1 MLAFETHQIEI
12 IVLRCDPIDAA
23 AIPLRLGIDESPTWT
38 VAQSLEPLSDLDRLA
53 QPLDWVSANGG
64 TQIWADYLTALA
76 CLDRMEQQIIY
87 DRFRSIYFKEFDR
100 PTSIYIL
107 QTDLTPIPAA
117 LGFLVSERIVEL
129 PTEGEI
135 YELVNKYALPSDD
148 RLVRLAMGLSHADL
162 EGCLRKLDPYR
173 DYHTQVE
180 QFRSKRLTLKGI
192 RYEPPPQHM
201 EIGGL
206 DLLVRW
212 IEDLKYR
219 LSSAAEAIGLPYPRG
234 VMLAGVPG
242 TGKTFSARAISAILG
257 YPMFALSIDYV
268 IEGGGLALPK
278 LLTTIESCAPCILF
292 VDEIEKL
299 FGQGIDRRILAIFLT
314 WLNDKLAKVFVIGTL
329 NRMAEVPIEMT
340 RSGRFDRTFFID
352 SPDEGQR
359 VELFRLF
366 LKRYDKRFANSED
379 PVFSPQD
386 WQNLADSSIEFI
398 GAEIQQVAQ
407 DTIARVHRERQ
418 TLTVTI
424 DDLIKTTLAF
434 NSMYKRDKKKIHEIR
449 NMLID
454 KADPASSGKRKFL
467 PDRQLD
473 IYASTATNSN

>member
-1 MLAFETHQIEI
+1 VLACETHQIEI

-23 AIPLRLGIDESPTWT
+23 VVPLRLGIGEFPTWT
-38 VAQSLEPLSDLDRLA
+38 VAQSLEPMGDLDRLI
-53 QPLDWVSANGG
+53 QPLDIAQTNGG
-64 TQIWADYLTALA
+64 IQIWADYLTALA
-76 CLDRMEQQIIY
+76 CLERMEQQIVY
-87 DRFRSIYFKEFDR
+87 DRLRSIYFKEFDR
-100 PTSIYIL
+100 PTHIYII
-107 QTDLTPIPAA
+107 QTDLTPIPTA

-129 PTEGEI
+129 PSGAEI
-135 YELVNKYALPSDD
+135 YELLGKYALPQDD
-148 RLVRLAMGLSHADL
+148 RLIRLSMGLSHADL
-162 EGCLRKLDPYR
+162 EGCLRKIDPHR
-173 DYHTQVE
+173 DPHTQVE
-180 QFRSKRLTLKGI
+180 QFRSKRLALKGI
-192 RYEPPPQHM
+192 RYQPPPQHI

-212 IEDLKYR
+212 VEDLEYR
-219 LSSAAEAIGLPYPRG
+219 LSAAAEAIGLPYPRG
-234 VMLAGVPG
+234 VLLAGVPG
-242 TGKTFSARAISAILG
+242 TGKTFSAHAISAILG

-299 FGQGIDRRILAIFLT
+299 FGQGIDRRILATFLT

-366 LKRYDKRFANSED
+366 LKRYDKRFANPDD

-386 WQNLADSSIEFI
+386 WQDLADSSIEFI

-424 DDLIKTTLAF
+424 DDLIQTTLAF

-449 NMLID
+449 NMLVD
-454 KADPASSGKRKFL
+454 KADPASSGRRKFL

-473 IYASTATNSN
+473 PYTPIPHRN

>member
-1 MLAFETHQIEI
+1 MLAYETYQVEI

-23 AIPLRLGIDESPTWT
+23 AVPSRLGIGKLPTWT
-38 VAQSLEPLSDLDRLA
+38 VAHNLDVLSNLDRLNEPLS
-53 QPLDWVSANGG
+53 WVSTGES
-64 TQIWADYLTALA
+64 TQIWVDYLTALT
-76 CLDRMEQQIIY
+76 CLDRMEQQLIY
-87 DRFRSIYFKEFDR
+87 DRFRSIYFHQFDR
-100 PTSIYIL
+100 PTCIYLL
-107 QTDLTPIPAA
+107 QTDLTPIPSA
-117 LGFLVSERIVEL
+117 LGFLVREEVVEL
-129 PTEGEI
+129 PTSKEI
-135 YELVNKYALPSDD
+135 YQLLDKYAISADD
-148 RLVRLAMGLSHADL
+148 RLVRLSLGLSHADL

-180 QFRSKRLTLKGI
+180 QFRSKRLALKGI
-192 RYEPPPQHM
+192 RYEPPPQHI

-206 DLLVRW
+206 DLLVEW
-212 IEDLKYR
+212 VEDLKYR
-219 LSSAAEAIGLPYPRG
+219 LSAEAEAVGLPYPKG
-234 VMLAGVPG
+234 VLLAGVPG

-268 IEGGGLALPK
+268 LESGGLALPK

-299 FGQGIDRRILAIFLT
+299 FGQGIDRQILATFLT

-352 SPDEGQR
+352 SPDEEQR

-366 LKRYDKRFANSED
+366 LKRYDKRFADPED
-379 PVFSPQD
+379 SVFSAHE

-407 DTIARVHRERQ
+407 DTVARVHRERQ

-449 NMLID
+449 NMLVD

-467 PDRQLD
+467 VDRQLD
-473 IYASTATNSN
+473 IYAPIDTSSK

>member
-1 MLAFETHQIEI
+1 VLACKSHQIEI

-23 AIPLRLGIDESPTWT
+23 AVTLRLGIENATTWT
-38 VAQSLEPLSDLDRLA
+38 VAKSPERLGDLDRLI
-53 QPLDWVSANGG
+53 QPLDLVPADGG
-64 TQIWADYLTALA
+64 AHVWTDYLTALA
-76 CLDRMEQQIIY
+76 CLDRMEQQIVY
-87 DRFRSIYFKEFDR
+87 DRLRSLYFTEFYR
-100 PTSIYIL
+100 STGIYIL

-117 LGFLVSERIVEL
+117 LGFLVSEQIVEL
-129 PTEGEI
+129 PSGAEI
-135 YELVNKYALPSDD
+135 HELLGKYLLPQDD
-148 RLVRLAMGLSHADL
+148 RLIRLSMGLSHSDL
-162 EGCLRKLDPYR
+162 EGCLRKIDQRRDPY
-173 DYHTQVE
+173 TQVE
-180 QFRSKRLTLKGI
+180 QFRSKRLALKGI
-192 RYEPPPQHM
+192 RYEPPPQHI

-212 IEDLKYR
+212 IEDLEYR
-219 LSSAAEAIGLPYPRG
+219 LSAAAESIGLPYPKG

-257 YPMFALSIDYV
+257 YPMFALSIDYA

-278 LLTTIESCAPCILF
+278 LLATIESCAPCILF

-299 FGQGIDRRILAIFLT
+299 FGAGIDRRILATFLT
-314 WLNDKLAKVFVIGTL
+314 WLNDKRAKVVVIGTL

-366 LKRYDKRFANSED
+366 LKRYDKRFANSDD

-386 WQNLADSSIEFI
+386 WQYLADSSIEFI

-418 TLTVTI
+418 TVTVTI
-424 DDLIKTTLAF
+424 DDLIQTTLAF

-449 NMLID
+449 NMLVD

-467 PDRQLD
+467 PDRHLD
-473 IYASTATNSN
+473 IYASIPHPN

>member
-1 MLAFETHQIEI
+1 VLACETHQLEI
-12 IVLRCDPIDAA
+12 IVLRCDPIDAPA
-23 AIPLRLGIDESPTWT
+23 VPLRLEIGKVPTWT
-38 VAQSLEPLSDLDRLA
+38 VASSLEPLSNLDRLI
-53 QPLDWVSANGG
+53 QPIDSASTNSG
-64 TQIWADYLTALA
+64 TQVWVDYLSALA
-76 CLDRMEQQIIY
+76 CLEQMEQQIVY
-87 DRFRSIYFKEFDR
+87 DRLRSLYFKEFER
-100 PTSIYIL
+100 PTRIYIL
-107 QTDLTPIPAA
+107 QTDLTPIPSA

-129 PTEGEI
+129 PSGGEI
-135 YELVNKYALPSDD
+135 YELLGKYALPQDD
-148 RLVRLAMGLSHADL
+148 RLIRLSMGLSHADL
-162 EGCLRKLDPYR
+162 EGCLRKIDPLRDPYA
-173 DYHTQVE
+173 QIE
-180 QFRSKRLTLKGI
+180 QFRSKRLALKGI
-192 RYEPPPQHM
+192 RYEPPPQHI

-212 IEDLKYR
+212 IEDLQYR
-219 LSSAAEAIGLPYPRG
+219 LSSAAEAIGLPYPKG

-257 YPMFALSIDYV
+257 YPLFALSIDYV

-299 FGQGIDRRILAIFLT
+299 FGAGIDRRILATFLT

-340 RSGRFDRTFFID
+340 RSGRFDRIFFID

-366 LKRYDKRFANSED
+366 LKRYDKRFANED
-379 PVFSPQD
+379 DSVFSPQE
-386 WQNLADSSIEFI
+386 WQHLADSSIEFI

-407 DTIARVHRERQ
+407 DTIALVHRERQ

-434 NSMYKRDKKKIHEIR
+434 KSMYKRDKKKIHEIR
-449 NMLID
+449 NMLVD
-454 KADPASSGKRKFL
+454 KADPASSGSRKFL
-467 PDRQLD
+467 PDRHLNA
-473 IYASTATNSN
+473 YAPIPNRN

>member
-1 MLAFETHQIEI
+1 MLACETHQLEI
-12 IVLRCDPIDAA
+12 IVLRCDPIDAPA
-23 AIPLRLGIDESPTWT
+23 VPLRLKIGKLPTWT
-38 VAQSLEPLSDLDRLA
+38 IAQSPNPLGDLERLIQPIDLVSTSD
-53 QPLDWVSANGG
+53 
-64 TQIWADYLTALA
+64 THIWADYLTALA
-76 CLDRMEQQIIY
+76 CLDRMQQQIVY
-87 DRFRSIYFKEFDR
+87 DRIRSIYFTEFDR
-100 PTSIYIL
+100 PTRIYIL
-107 QTDLTPIPAA
+107 QTDLTPIPTA
-117 LGFLVSERIVEL
+117 LGFLVEERIVEL
-129 PTEGEI
+129 PSGAEI
-135 YELVNKYALPSDD
+135 DSLLGKYSLPQDD
-148 RLVRLAMGLSHADL
+148 RLIRLSMGLSHADL
-162 EGCLRKLDPYR
+162 EGCLRKIDPHR
-173 DYHTQVE
+173 DPHAQVE
-180 QFRSKRLTLKGI
+180 RFRSKRLALKGI
-192 RYEPPPQHM
+192 RYESPPQHI

-257 YPMFALSIDYV
+257 YPLFALSIDYV

-299 FGQGIDRRILAIFLT
+299 FGAGIDRRILATFLT

-366 LKRYDKRFANSED
+366 LKRYDKRFADENDS
-379 PVFSPQD
+379 VFSPQD
-386 WQNLADSSIEFI
+386 WQDLADSSIEFI

-418 TLTVTI
+418 TVMVTV

-449 NMLID
+449 NMLVE
-454 KADPASSGKRKFL
+454 KADPASSGSRKFL

-473 IYASTATNSN
+473 PYAPVSP

>member
-1 MLAFETHQIEI
+1 VLACETHQLEL
-12 IVLRCDPIDAA
+12 IVLRCDPIDAPA
-23 AIPLRLGIDESPTWT
+23 VPLRLGIGEFPTWT
-38 VAQSLEPLSDLDRLA
+38 IAQSPDPKSDLDRLI
-53 QPLDWVSANGG
+53 QPIDLVSAGG
-64 TQIWADYLTALA
+64 TQIWVDYLSALA
-76 CLDRMEQQIIY
+76 CLERMEQQIVY
-87 DRFRSIYFKEFDR
+87 DRLRSLYFKQFDR
-100 PTSIYIL
+100 PTRVYIL
-107 QTDLTPIPAA
+107 QTDLTPIPTA
-117 LGFLVSERIVEL
+117 LGFLLEERIVEL
-129 PTEGEI
+129 PSGAEI
-135 YELVNKYALPSDD
+135 DSLLGKYALPQDD
-148 RLVRLAMGLSHADL
+148 RLIRLSMGLSHADL
-162 EGCLRKLDPYR
+162 EGCLRKIDPHRDPYI
-173 DYHTQVE
+173 QVE
-180 QFRSKRLTLKGI
+180 RFRSQRLALKGI
-192 RYEPPPQHM
+192 RYEPPPQHI

-219 LSSAAEAIGLPYPRG
+219 LSSAAAAIGLPYPRG
-234 VMLAGVPG
+234 VLLAGVPG
-242 TGKTFSARAISAILG
+242 TGKTFSARAIAAMLG
-257 YPMFALSIDYV
+257 YPMFALGIDYV

-299 FGQGIDRRILAIFLT
+299 FGAGIDRRILATFLT
-314 WLNDKLAKVFVIGTL
+314 WLNDKTALVVVIGTL

-366 LKRYDKRFANSED
+366 LKRYDKRFANEED
-379 PVFSPQD
+379 SVFSPQD
-386 WQNLADSSIEFI
+386 WQYLADSSIEFI

-418 TLTVTI
+418 AVTVTI
-424 DDLIKTTLAF
+424 DDLIETTLAF

-449 NMLID
+449 NMLVD

-473 IYASTATNSN
+473 PYTPIPYRN